1 MKEARGPGRGGPSRA
16 FERPTAGSGVIIR
29 RLWRYL
35 ERYKW
40 MLVAALI
47 LGVGGNLLA
56 LLGPKLSGYAI
67 DAIRPG
73 AGRVEFDT
81 VFFYAKWMLLCY
93 LVSAVFSYLLA
104 ALLVRL
110 SRNVVSQLRRDLY
123 QHLMK
128 LPIRFFDTRATGD
141 VLSVLSYDVDT
152 VSASLSNDLAQM
164 VTSVVTVVGSFF
176 MMLTISPHLLLVF
189 AVTIPASILFTRY
202 RSARVRP
209 LYRKRSE
216 QLGALNG
223 FAEEMT
229 DGLRTIKAYGREE
242 AFWQRFEEKNKAACD
257 ANCKADAFAS
267 STGPTVNFINNLS
280 LALVSVFGSLLY
292 MAGGITLGNV
302 SSFVLYSRK
311 FSGPINEFANIISEL
326 QSSLAAAERIF
337 ALLDEPTEVPDA
349 PDAEDLRDVVGAV
362 EIQGVKFGYDPGHPV
377 LRDLHLSAKPGQV
390 VAIVGPTGAGKTTVI
405 NLLMRFYDPDFGS
418 IRVDGKEIKTLTRA
432 SLRRA
437 NSMVLQDTRLF
448 TGTVFENLSYGREGV
463 TLEQVQQA
471 ARAAKIDRFIQSL
484 PQGYD
489 TVLQDGGA
497 NISKG
502 QRQLLTIAR
511 AMLLDAPMLIL
522 DEATSNVDTRTERR
536 IQAAMLRLMEG
547 RTCFVIAH
555 RLSTIKNADQIAV
568 LKDGAILEC
577 GTHRELM
584 AKGGY
589 YCELYR
595 AQFDTVEN
603 GTG

>member
-16 FERPTAGSGVIIR
+16 FERPAAGSGVIIR

-176 MMLTISPHLLLVF
+176 MMLTISPHLLLIF

-337 ALLDEPTEVPDA
+337 ALLDEPTEAPDA
-349 PDAEDLRDVVGAV
+349 PDAEELRDVVGAV

-437 NSMVLQDTRLF
+437 YSMVLQDTWLF

-463 TLEQVQQA
+463 TLEQVKQA